1 MNVAIMAQAVMHVHD
16 CGDLCR
22 LEVAVR
28 RCLFHFVLYFV
39 EQLCFEELWSVL

>member
-1 MNVAIMAQAVMHVHD
+1 MNSSMNVAIMAQAVMHVHD

-28 RCLFHFVLYFV
+28 LCLFHFALYF
-39 EQLCFEELWSVL
+39 CRATIF